1 MGRGILI
8 YSSKLIINLGFS
20 GVKLMNRF
28 KLCPPDQSTPV
39 SGNSFV
45 WMSVSLPRSII
56 LCTLFVLLSLA
67 DAKLC
72 LAQTTTNPNVDAQL
86 LVAARKNN
94 LEGVKQALSRGAD
107 ANSRNRLGK
116 TALMMAAE
124 NGWTAL
130 AELMVNAKTNVNLA
144 SLDRVTPLMAASYV
158 GDAKIVTLL
167 LATGADPK
175 PLDRMTKSAMIYA
188 AGQGHT
194 ETVKLL
200 LDSGVSVDAAP
211 VDGLTPLMWAA
222 GQGHRETV
230 ALLLS
235 RGANRDLKD
244 DRKLTA
250 LDIARA
256 QKQVAV
262 AAVLAAP

>member
-1 MGRGILI
+1 M
-8 YSSKLIINLGFS
+8 LIINLGFP
-20 GVKLMNRF
+20 GVKHMNRF
-28 KLCPPDQSTPV
+28 KPYSTRQSIPV
-39 SGNSFV
+39 SGQGFG
-45 WMSVSLPRSII
+45 WMSISLPRSII
-56 LCTLFVLLSLA
+56 LGTILVLLSLTEA
-67 DAKLC
+67 GIS
-72 LAQTTTNPNVDAQL
+72 LAQTTTNPNIDAQL

-130 AELMVNAKTNVNLA
+130 AELMINAKTNVNQA

-158 GDAKIVTLL
+158 GDSKTVALL
-167 LATGADPK
+167 LAKGADPK
-175 PLDRMTKSAMIYA
+175 PLDRMTKSAIIYA

-194 ETVKLL
+194 EAVKLL
-200 LDSGVSVDAAP
+200 LDAGVQVNEAP

-222 GQGHRETV
+222 GQGHKDTV

-235 RGANRDLKD
+235 RGADRNLKD

-256 QKQVAV
+256 QKHSAVV
-262 AAVLAAP
+262 AALTMP